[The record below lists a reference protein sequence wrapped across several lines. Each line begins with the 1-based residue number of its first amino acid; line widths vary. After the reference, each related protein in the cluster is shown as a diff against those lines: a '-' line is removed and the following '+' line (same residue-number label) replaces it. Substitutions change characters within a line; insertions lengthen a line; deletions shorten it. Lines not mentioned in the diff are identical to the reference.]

1 MSPPRAVILG
11 CAGEALSAAE
21 RDFFAAVD
29 PLGFIVFA
37 RNCRAPE
44 QLRDLVSELRASVG
58 RAEAPVLIDQEGGRV
73 QRLRPPHWRDTPAA
87 IRFGALYAVDPQA
100 ARDAAHLNARLIAE
114 DLQSVGIDV
123 DCLPVLDLPLEGAHE
138 VISDRAYGS
147 DPALVA
153 DLGRA
158 VCEGLLAGG
167 VLPVIKHI
175 PGHGRATVDS
185 HLALPRVA
193 TPLAE
198 LRTSDFAPFR
208 ALNDMPIA
216 MTSHVVYEALDDQAP
231 ATTSARVIEE
241 TIRRDIGFGGLLLSD
256 DISMQAL
263 SGDLPERTAAALAAG
278 CDAVLHCNG
287 DAAEMEAVAEAAGPM
302 SAAAMR
308 RFQECRDR
316 LTRPGPLD
324 RRDAER
330 QLAGLLG
337 QAAGERQG

>member
-1 MSPPRAVILG
+1 
-11 CAGEALSAAE
+11 LSAAE

-73 QRLRPPHWRDTPAA
+73 QRLRPPHWRDAPAA
-87 IRFGALYAVDPQA
+87 LRFGALYAVDPQA
-100 ARDAAHLNARLIAE
+100 ARDAARLNARLIAE

-123 DCLPVLDLPLEGAHE
+123 DCLPVLDLPCEGAHE
-138 VISDRAYGS
+138 VISDRAYGN

-263 SGDLPERTAAALAAG
+263 SGGLAERTAAALAAG

-302 SAAAMR
+302 SAAAVR

-316 LTRPGPLD
+316 LTRPRPLD
-324 RRDAER
+324 RGGAER
-330 QLAGLLG
+330 ELAGLLG